1 MICICELAWKKSAR
15 VPVIGTMPATNL
27 SRGMKA
33 ALTEW
38 SLLMESSL
46 NGVGMAYKRRA
57 SGDEG
62 EGEAHEHTNTCRGC
76 VCSVDAVMTT
86 VMTC

>member
-1 MICICELAWKKSAR
+1 
-15 VPVIGTMPATNL
+15 
-27 SRGMKA
+27 MKA

-62 EGEAHEHTNTCRGC
+62 EGEGHEHTNTCRGC
-76 VCSVDAVMTT
+76 VCSVDAVMTYSASHHIT
-86 VMTC
+86 VTSACHDNSHDMLM